1 MFTKVLAGVDGHDG
15 GRDAVAL
22 AAQLTARG
30 GEVMLAHVYRDDA
43 GPRVRGYD
51 EHEAAEI
58 TGSRAL
64 LQAASDE
71 AGIDARLCW
80 TDSDSV
86 GRGLHELAEMEQAD
100 LLVVGSTRRGLLGR
114 VLLRDDTSAA
124 LQGAPCAVAIAP
136 AGHAAHAAGIRRV
149 GVGYDGSPD
158 SEHALMA
165 GRALAIEYDAQLTA
179 LEVVSFPAYLF
190 SDPIVADTTTIDELV
205 DRARD
210 RVGSIGDVEAHGA
223 YGEPAEELSAWS
235 ASLDLLVVGSRGY
248 GPIGRLMHG
257 STSRELAR
265 RARCPLLVMTRTQ
278 RIASDEMTPGYEV
291 VTTQ

>member
-1 MFTKVLAGVDGHDG
+1 MFTNVLVGVDEHGG

-30 GEVMLAHVYRDDA
+30 GEITLAHVYRDDA
-43 GPRVRGYD
+43 GPDLRGYD

-64 LQAASDE
+64 LRAASE
-71 AGIDARLCW
+71 RAGIDARLRW
-80 TDSDSV
+80 TESDSV
-86 GRGLHELAEMEQAD
+86 GRGLHELAEMEHAD
-100 LLVVGSTRRGLLGR
+100 LLVVGSTRRGLLRR
-114 VLLRDDTSAA
+114 VLLRNDTSAA

-136 AGHAAHAAGIRRV
+136 AGHAGHAAGIRRV

-165 GRALAIEYDAQLTA
+165 GRALATEFGASLAA

-190 SDPIVADTTTIDELV
+190 SDPIAADTTMIDELV

-210 RVGSIGDVEAHGA
+210 RVASLGDLEAHGA
-223 YGEPAEELSAWS
+223 YGQPAEELALWS
-235 ASLDLLVVGSRGY
+235 GSLDLLVVGSRGY
-248 GPIGRLMHG
+248 GPVGRLMHG
-257 STSRELAR
+257 STSQELAR
-265 RARCPLLVMTRTQ
+265 RARCPLLVMTRAQ
-278 RIASDEMTPGYEV
+278 RIASDVVRAGYEV